1 MSEVAVSMLSF
12 SYYLHDRAEESR
24 HNESMGLLIAV
35 IGAVFMVGGI
45 RLTVVTVQRPE
56 WFLIFPYQA
65 GSSPY
70 EFLGL
75 SFTLVG
81 IIVLLIGF
89 GLTIYFGAQRVWYNS
104 ALKEAYRAEE
114 ERLKAQKKASKE
126 GNFPTMPVGETIDP
140 TQPYTGIPELKQSFD
155 EVKK

>member
-1 MSEVAVSMLSF
+1 MLNF

-24 HNESMGLLIAV
+24 HNEAMGLLIAV

-45 RLTVVTVQRPE
+45 LQTVMTAQRPQ

-70 EFLGL
+70 EILGL

-81 IIVLLIGF
+81 IVVLLIGF
-89 GLTIYFGAQRVWYNS
+89 GLAIYFGAQRVWYNS
-104 ALKEAYRAEE
+104 ALKETYRAEE
-114 ERLKAQKKASKE
+114 EKLRAQKKASKE
-126 GNFPTMPVGETIDP
+126 DNFPTMPVGETMDP
-140 TQPYTGIPELKQSFD
+140 TPTPQPYTGIPELKPSIDQA
-155 EVKK
+155 KKQT